1 MSDKTSEQDVRAWK
15 QKYYDNLDQLDKN
28 KNDWQA
34 LESILKKTVLRLSIA
49 AEGTHASLNRH
60 LHDIRS
66 MVKDQVNIMRLENTL
81 DDFSSLLLKLEDNK
95 ASPDRKVVSM
105 LTGLL
110 ENITFPDELNK
121 KKNKLIKKLSKASD
135 KGSDDLVKEI
145 QNLLSGSISQNTDG
159 SDEKTRTGFLSK
171 LFGSSEDNSKQTA
184 STLTAT
190 TLTASDEAVINI
202 DSDTDNSNPLKP
214 KIADQPGAPDLTTD
228 LRPDIDASSQSA
240 ESTEPTVSDILL
252 RLLGQLTIP
261 SDLHQDVD
269 DLKHRIENKSS
280 VTSWK
285 QLLKDITTLINTLRH
300 RIQEEKHEF
309 ETFLQEITSR
319 LQEMDNFLSIE
330 TASIIEAEHA
340 SENFDVVVSA
350 QVKDI
355 HADMNAA
362 DDLTDLKSKVEKRL
376 NVVSEHIKEY
386 RINEQERY
394 SSAQQNVESM
404 QSRLLQLE
412 QESSNLRQLMIEKS
426 KEAMTD
432 ALTKIPNRL
441 AYEKQARE
449 EIARCKRFATPL
461 SMAVWDVDLFKQVN
475 DTYGHKL
482 GDKVLMAVAQILS
495 ERMRE
500 TDFIARYGGE
510 EFVMFLPGANE
521 EEALV
526 LADSLREKIAAY
538 KFKNDDE
545 VIRISMSCGISS
557 FVKKDSH
564 ESMFERADKALYCAK
579 DKGRN
584 QCVTSSSSL
593 NKK

>member
-1 MSDKTSEQDVRAWK
+1 MSDKTSEQDASAWK

-28 KNDWQA
+28 KNDWQT

-49 AEGTHASLNRH
+49 AEGTHASLDRH

-110 ENITFPDELNK
+110 ENITFPDALNK

-145 QNLLSGSISQNTDG
+145 QNLLSGSISQNTNG
-159 SDEKTRTGFLSK
+159 SDEKPRSGFLSK
-171 LFGSSEDNSKQTA
+171 LLGSSDNNSNKTHDDSVA
-184 STLTAT
+184 E
-190 TLTASDEAVINI
+190 DEAVINI
-202 DSDTDNSNPLKP
+202 DTDDSYPIKP
-214 KIADQPGAPDLTTD
+214 KIADQPGTPDIKAD
-228 LRPDIDASSQSA
+228 LRPDLKSDLTASSQSA
-240 ESTEPTVSDILL
+240 EPSEPTVSDILL
-252 RLLGQLTIP
+252 RLLEQLTVP
-261 SDLHQDVD
+261 SDLHEDVES
-269 DLKHRIENKSS
+269 LKHRIENKSS

-285 QLLKDITTLINTLRH
+285 QLLKDITALINALRH
-300 RIQEEKHEF
+300 RIQEEKQEF
-309 ETFLQEITSR
+309 ETFLQQITSR

-362 DDLTDLKSKVEKRL
+362 DDLSDLKSKVEKRL

-521 EEALV
+521 EEALL
-526 LADSLREKIAAY
+526 LADALREKIAAY
-538 KFKNDDE
+538 KFKNNDE

-557 FVKKDSH
+557 FVKNDSH

-593 NKK
+593 NKI